1 MQQCLTIEL
10 VNDAWYE
17 RADKFLVAEKESLRN
32 NHKYFAVFMEMLW
45 LTEAPLVT
53 G

>member
-1 MQQCLTIEL
+1 MQ
-10 VNDAWYE
+10 
-17 RADKFLVAEKESLRN
+17 FLAAEKES
-32 NHKYFAVFMEMLW
+32 HETTTSVFAMFMEMLW

>member
-1 MQQCLTIEL
+1 

-17 RADKFLVAEKESLRN
+17 QRADKLLAAEKESLRN